1 MITMRGNINPC
12 QTWARGSPVAHQVT
26 GKSYQRLG
34 IGCADC
40 GTPSQNQWGIWPG
53 ITRPVTSQLQEAVA
67 TKMAKI
73 QSMPEPRSDRGCVG
87 MLGTHCRDPAGGAAV
102 GRRRKY
108 PGYSA
113 RCTPPAGSAGPSSIR
128 VVNTLYLRQ
137 KWRPR
142 GGARARQNYGRPY
155 PRSTP
160 GNRGCQMPPNTWEIR
175 PGEQGHDREIQYR
188 KSWPTLAAAATA
200 AGTSGLQGR
209 IDANWH
215 YAPSIPRPVRGRNS
229 LNPGQSRDARGAQRV
244 ANNSS
249 GDEPRLDA
257 GAASPGRS
265 NIAAKRG
272 EAARHLHKWEKRNL
286 RLYSEGTWGI

>member
-1 MITMRGNINPC
+1 MVTLILAKHGH
-12 QTWARGSPVAHQVT
+12 ARQPSSPSGHR
-26 GKSYQRLG
+26 KSYQRLG

-40 GTPSQNQWGIWPG
+40 GIPPDTNGNLARNHAPRDLPAARGGRDENGQNTVNARTPL
-53 ITRPVTSQLQEAVA
+53 RPRMRRDVGNPL
-67 TKMAKI
+67 
-73 QSMPEPRSDRGCVG
+73 PRSGRG
-87 MLGTHCRDPAGGAAV
+87 RGGREAPKIS
-102 GRRRKY
+102 RILCLTY
-108 PGYSA
+108 
-113 RCTPPAGSAGPSSIR
+113 TPAGSAGPSSIR

-272 EAARHLHKWEKRNL
+272 EAARHLHKWERVNL